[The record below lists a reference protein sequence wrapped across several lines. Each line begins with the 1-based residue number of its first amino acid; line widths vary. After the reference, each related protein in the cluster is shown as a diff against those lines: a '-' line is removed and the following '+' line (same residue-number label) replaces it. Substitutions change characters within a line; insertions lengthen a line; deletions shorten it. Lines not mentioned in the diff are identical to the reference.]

1 MENGILKELFAD
13 YVSWLFSLLPRRFR
27 KLLLMNVYKKRLI
40 KLRRKAKKNKL
51 RKKLKKR

>member
-13 YVSWLFSLLPRRFR
+13 YVSWSFSLLPRSFR
-27 KLLLMNVYKKRLI
+27 KLLLMKVYKKRLI

-51 RKKLKKR
+51 RKKFKKR